1 MSNKRIAKRL
11 SALGKVYF
19 SEPEFSADNA
29 AGIALLTRREYDKSI
44 KKTGE
49 YNAREG
55 NIQCHAD
62 K

>member
-11 SALGKVYF
+11 STLGNVYF

-44 KKTGE
+44 
-49 YNAREG
+49 
-55 NIQCHAD
+55 
-62 K
+62 